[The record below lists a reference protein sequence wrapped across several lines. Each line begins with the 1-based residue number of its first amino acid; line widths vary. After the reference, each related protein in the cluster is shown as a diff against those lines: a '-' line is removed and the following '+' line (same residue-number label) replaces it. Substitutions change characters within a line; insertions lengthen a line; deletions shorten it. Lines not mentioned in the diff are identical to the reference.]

1 MDILSIPTS
10 NLLLNTFL
18 RSCVLFVFLVFGL
31 KMSYYNAYWAAIV
44 HDTISLNLI
53 R

>member
-1 MDILSIPTS
+1 MNVLTVPTS

-18 RSCVLFVFLVFGL
+18 RSMVMFLILVFGFDV
-31 KMSYYNAYWAAIV
+31 SYYNAYWVAIV
-44 HDTISLNLI
+44 HDTISLVLI